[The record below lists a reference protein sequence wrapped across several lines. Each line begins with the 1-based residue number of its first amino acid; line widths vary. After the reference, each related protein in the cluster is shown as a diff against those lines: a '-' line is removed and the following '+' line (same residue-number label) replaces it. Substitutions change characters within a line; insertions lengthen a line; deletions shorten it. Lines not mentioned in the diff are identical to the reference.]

1 VTHVNSILDPA
12 DVVANLTKMEYFTAL
27 AMQGLV
33 AHGCSSGYGDPYM
46 SRTVA
51 KMAVMIADAV
61 IDELNKE
68 GREDGTNT
76 I

>member
-1 VTHVNSILDPA
+1 
-12 DVVANLTKMEYFTAL
+12 
-27 AMQGLV
+27 
-33 AHGCSSGYGDPYM
+33 
-46 SRTVA
+46 
-51 KMAVMIADAV
+51 MAVMIADAV